1 MTDKNVTPMTAA
13 KAQFSR
19 KIIVEMK
26 NLTKVFSTQTIETHA
41 LRGINLA
48 IYNQDYISISGP
60 SGCGKS
66 TLLSLLG
73 LLDSPT
79 SGHYF
84 IDDQDVSDL
93 TINHRAEIRN
103 QHIGFVFQAFNLIDE
118 LSVFDNVALPLRY
131 REPVM
136 SEADIKLEVLSSL
149 EKVDMS
155 HRCDHKPNQLSGGQ
169 QQRIAIARAL
179 VGSPTILLVDEPT
192 GNLDSKNGD
201 AVMAMLAKLN
211 TEGMTICMVTHDPRY
226 ADMATRK
233 LHLLDGVIADEFVS
247 NSIVSHEIVSN
258 QVTANESLAQEAK

>member
-1 MTDKNVTPMTAA
+1 MTHENVTPMTAT
-13 KAQFSR
+13 KDRVS
-19 KIIVEMK
+19 KKVIIEMK
-26 NLTKVFSTQTIETHA
+26 NLTKVFSTQDIETHA
-41 LRGINLA
+41 LRGVNLS

-66 TLLSLLG
+66 TLLSILG

-79 SGHYF
+79 SGQYF
-84 IDDQDVSDL
+84 IDGQDVSDL

-136 SEADIKLEVLSSL
+136 SDTDIKAEVLASL
-149 EKVDMS
+149 AKVDMS

-179 VGSPTILLVDEPT
+179 VGKPTILLVDEPT

-201 AVMAMLAKLN
+201 AVMAMLVKLN
-211 TEGMTICMVTHDPRY
+211 EQGMTICMVTHDPRY
-226 ADMATRK
+226 ADMAMRK
-233 LHLLDGVIADEFVS
+233 LHLLDGVIADEFTVNSAVS
-247 NSIVSHEIVSN
+247 IESHIG
-258 QVTANESLAQEAK
+258 EAK